1 MYQIA
6 ISTFFI
12 SGNFP
17 FMNSPLRDSVASPI
31 LDYLSDLHREVAKIR
46 DGSVATYLADG
57 RALEILIL

>member
-1 MYQIA
+1 
-6 ISTFFI
+6 
-12 SGNFP
+12 
-17 FMNSPLRDSVASPI
+17 MNSPLRDSVASPI